1 MRLSPG
7 ESELIDD
14 RDEAAAWALALRF
27 QQEWNPR
34 LVLDRYL
41 DLLPPGSAARGI
53 AVVHLCQIDLELRWK
68 QGQKPRADEYF
79 EWLSRERGD
88 NRVAAM
94 ELIESEY
101 QHRREHFQREARR
114 VLDEREI
121 LREEGARLLIESFC
135 QRYTAYGEELAAQLK
150 RAFPVPPLAEPTERF
165 QVLREYESGGLG
177 VISLARDQELHRDV
191 ALKRIKEQNC
201 DDPEIRRRFLLEAET
216 TGNLEHPGI
225 VPVYGLGYD
234 RDGSP
239 FYAMRFVQ
247 GKSLKD
253 EIIRFHEAAG
263 RALRGPGERTLELHK
278 LLRRILDV
286 CNTVSYAHSRGL
298 VHRDLKPGNIMLGLY
313 GETLVLDWGLVK
325 VVGRH
330 DSATADKDNSLS
342 GSPLSDSEGTVL
354 GTVLGTVANMSPE
367 QAAGDLDAIGPASDV
382 YSLGTILY
390 GLLTGR
396 EPFEGKTEE
405 ILEKVKRGDYPPPR
419 ELDRGVPP
427 ALAAICKK
435 AMALQPI
442 DRYQSVR
449 PWPKTLNTGLPT
461 SRFPPGT
468 NLWVPRRGDG
478 RGGIGRPPPEQPRQ
492 HSRA

>member
-27 QQEWNPR
+27 QKEWNPR
-34 LVLDRYL
+34 LVLHRYL
-41 DLLPPGSAARGI
+41 DELPPGSAARSK

-79 EWLSRERGD
+79 PWLSRERGD
-88 NRVAAM
+88 DRVAAM

-135 QRYTAYGEELAAQLK
+135 QRYTAYGKELAVQLK
-150 RAFPVPPLAEPTERF
+150 RAFPDPPLAEPTERF

-191 ALKRIKEQNC
+191 ALKRIKVQNC

-253 EIIRFHEAAG
+253 EITRFHEAAG
-263 RALRGPGERTLELHK
+263 RAHRGPGERHA
-278 LLRRILDV
+278 R
-286 CNTVSYAHSRGL
+286 
-298 VHRDLKPGNIMLGLY
+298 
-313 GETLVLDWGLVK
+313 
-325 VVGRH
+325 
-330 DSATADKDNSLS
+330 
-342 GSPLSDSEGTVL
+342 
-354 GTVLGTVANMSPE
+354 
-367 QAAGDLDAIGPASDV
+367 AA
-382 YSLGTILY
+382 
-390 GLLTGR
+390 
-396 EPFEGKTEE
+396 
-405 ILEKVKRGDYPPPR
+405 
-419 ELDRGVPP
+419 
-427 ALAAICKK
+427 
-435 AMALQPI
+435 
-442 DRYQSVR
+442 
-449 PWPKTLNTGLPT
+449 
-461 SRFPPGT
+461 
-468 NLWVPRRGDG
+468 
-478 RGGIGRPPPEQPRQ
+478 
-492 HSRA
+492 